1 MKTCNY
7 IFLILCL
14 ALVISCNSDEEP
26 TATEGY
32 DGFTLEWS
40 DEFNTGINLANW
52 NYELG
57 DGTDYG
63 LAPGWGNNEKQLY
76 TDSQDNALIK
86 SDDDGNSVLAIIA
99 RKTSDDSYTSAKL
112 TTQQLQSFRFGRI
125 EARIKVPVG
134 QGMWPA
140 FWLLGDNFSFLDWP
154 GCGEI
159 DIMEVIGNQPGVVH
173 CSAHWTNGETRLQSD
188 SEGLNTGDNLGDDYY
203 VYRVDWTP
211 ESMDFSID
219 GQLVNTVA
227 IEDDMKEF
235 LRPFYIIFN
244 VAVGGNWPGDPDA
257 STVFPKEM
265 LVDWVR
271 VYSQDG
277 LNKPAEPALDID
289 EETIGV
295 LSNDIA
301 QHAFNSQLNQFPGIS
316 LKSFGDGGEPYITSS
331 DMTTEG
337 DSSLMLTYPG
347 EGWGGA
353 FFELE
358 TPIDMTGFSNGDLV
372 FSINKAAEF
381 DNIEIKLESV
391 ATQVSL
397 FIKDYSGVDLGNGFF
412 EYRIPLADFS
422 GLDLSDFR
430 IPFALWN
437 PVDAMGEYVEGVIII
452 DNIYLE

>member
-40 DEFNTGINLANW
+40 DEFNAGINLANW
-52 NYELG
+52 TYELG

-173 CSAHWTNGETRLQSD
+173 CSAHWTNGENRLSSD
-188 SEGLNTGDNLGDDYY
+188 SEGLDTGDNLGDDYY
-203 VYRVDWTP
+203 VYRVD
-211 ESMDFSID
+211 
-219 GQLVNTVA
+219 
-227 IEDDMKEF
+227 
-235 LRPFYIIFN
+235 
-244 VAVGGNWPGDPDA
+244 
-257 STVFPKEM
+257 ST
-265 LVDWVR
+265 
-271 VYSQDG
+271 
-277 LNKPAEPALDID
+277 
-289 EETIGV
+289 
-295 LSNDIA
+295 
-301 QHAFNSQLNQFPGIS
+301 
-316 LKSFGDGGEPYITSS
+316 
-331 DMTTEG
+331 
-337 DSSLMLTYPG
+337 
-347 EGWGGA
+347 
-353 FFELE
+353 
-358 TPIDMTGFSNGDLV
+358 
-372 FSINKAAEF
+372 
-381 DNIEIKLESV
+381 
-391 ATQVSL
+391 
-397 FIKDYSGVDLGNGFF
+397 
-412 EYRIPLADFS
+412 
-422 GLDLSDFR
+422 
-430 IPFALWN
+430 
-437 PVDAMGEYVEGVIII
+437 
-452 DNIYLE
+452 